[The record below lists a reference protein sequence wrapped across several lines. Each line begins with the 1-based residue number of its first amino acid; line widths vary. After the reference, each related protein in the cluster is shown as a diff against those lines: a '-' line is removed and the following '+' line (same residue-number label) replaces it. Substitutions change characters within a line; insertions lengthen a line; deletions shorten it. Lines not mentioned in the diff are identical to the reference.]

1 MRDQRV
7 HRRLA
12 VGSSLASAPVVERS
26 QASCLQ
32 KPARTTAD
40 SEMRPRSTVYP
51 ERCSCPRNTRKDANE
66 NGLSIQSPKGDIRNE
81 GEGIKG
87 GGPLP
92 RFSGSISHTALSEA
106 GALARAQPRPQ
117 AGWPTLAKPNRKTAG
132 FRLCVASR
140 FCGEKSGGRVRSK
153 RNSDL
158 TPQSRE
164 GAQRSDGS
172 GSAFPPASAVKKT
185 PGVFGRKGISILHR
199 KAGKGRRVRAVPPL
213 RCLPHLR

>member
-1 MRDQRV
+1 VRDQRV

-66 NGLSIQSPKGDIRNE
+66 NGLSIQSPKGDIRKE
-81 GEGIKG
+81 GEGLKG

-92 RFSGSISHTALSEA
+92 RFSVLISKTALPLA
-106 GALARAQPRPQ
+106 GALAHSRTAP
-117 AGWPTLAKPNRKTAG
+117 ASGLDYACETKPENRG
-132 FRLCVASR
+132 PSILSR
-140 FCGEKSGGRVRSK
+140 F
-153 RNSDL
+153 
-158 TPQSRE
+158 
-164 GAQRSDGS
+164 
-172 GSAFPPASAVKKT
+172 
-185 PGVFGRKGISILHR
+185 
-199 KAGKGRRVRAVPPL
+199 RA
-213 RCLPHLR
+213 